1 MFHQSTLYH
10 MAVRS
15 LSIPP
20 VNTVPHGG
28 QIIVY
33 SVSQHYHMG
42 GQIIVYSV
50 SQHCTISRSD
60 HCVFCQSTLYH
71 MEVRSSRIPSV
82 NTALYGGQIIVYYS
96 SQYNTTSSSCIPSV
110 NTVPYRG
117 QIIVYFVSKHCTIW
131 RSDHRVFHLSTQHYM
146 AVRSLCI
153 IPVNTI
159 PHRHRVFRQST
170 MYHMVVRSCI
180 LPARFEVVIV
190 VLSFSF
196 LSKKS

>member
-1 MFHQSTLYH
+1 MKRDNYQL
-10 MAVRS
+10 
-15 LSIPP
+15 
-20 VNTVPHGG
+20 
-28 QIIVY
+28 
-33 SVSQHYHMG
+33 
-42 GQIIVYSV
+42 
-50 SQHCTISRSD
+50 
-60 HCVFCQSTLYH
+60 
-71 MEVRSSRIPSV
+71 RSSEANGIYS
-82 NTALYGGQIIVYYS
+82 NTGVRL
-96 SQYNTTSSSCIPSV
+96 NTSSSCIPSV

-117 QIIVYFVSKHCTIW
+117 QIIVYFVSQHCTIW

-146 AVRSLCI
+146 SVRSLCI

-196 LSKKS
+196 LFCQRNLRSVHIHLFLCR